1 MTLYSLQQLVAAI
14 YAAGSPKSRKLVRI
28 LQRDKRSSIKLSD
41 VLPWIHEA
49 VQQSWAWI
57 FNEICSYQWAK
68 NNKRPISSKWLV
80 VSSVLQILWPCW
92 SRDNRNPICLTIL
105 LVCFCF
111 FFFQGSCFSIVGNS
125 ERPFVQYSCECNS
138 AQVRKNYIICNN
150 IKWSSLVQKWRQLEV
165 IISYVQIYCLFY
177 SH

>member
-1 MTLYSLQQLVAAI
+1 MTHYSLQQLVAAI

-68 NNKRPISSKWLV
+68 NNKRPISSRWLV

-111 FFFQGSCFSIVGNS
+111 FFFSGIVFQHCGEQWETICPIFLWMQLSTGKEKLHHVQQYKMEQFGPEVEAIGS
-125 ERPFVQYSCECNS
+125 
-138 AQVRKNYIICNN
+138 NYIICSNLL
-150 IKWSSLVQKWRQLEV
+150 SFL
-165 IISYVQIYCLFY
+165 
-177 SH
+177 